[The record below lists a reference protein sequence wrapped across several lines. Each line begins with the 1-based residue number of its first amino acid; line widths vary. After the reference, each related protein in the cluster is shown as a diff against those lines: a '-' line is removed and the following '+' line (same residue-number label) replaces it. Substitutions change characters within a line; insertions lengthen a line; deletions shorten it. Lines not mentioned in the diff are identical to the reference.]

1 MLLNLEYFGA
11 SRQLT
16 PSFSSF
22 KSILVS
28 IIIMLSVL
36 FAIETCY
43 AIKANNNKK
52 KSRSLRNLEF
62 CWRKFRKDYFASAF
76 SCGGKKAQFSRV
88 DDRQLSRLR
97 KAYANN

>member
-1 MLLNLEYFGA
+1 M
-11 SRQLT
+11 
-16 PSFSSF
+16 
-22 KSILVS
+22 
-28 IIIMLSVL
+28 IIVLSVL
-36 FAIETCY
+36 FAIENCY
-43 AIKANNNKK
+43 AIKANNNKKK

-62 CWRKFRKDYFASAF
+62 CWRKLRKDYFASAF

>member
-1 MLLNLEYFGA
+1 M
-11 SRQLT
+11 
-16 PSFSSF
+16 
-22 KSILVS
+22 
-28 IIIMLSVL
+28 IIMLSVL

-43 AIKANNNKK
+43 AIKANNNKN

-62 CWRKFRKDYFASAF
+62 CWRKLRKDYFASAF